1 MATCLN
7 VSPAT
12 SSLRVN
18 RLYNIVVLHRFRHYN
33 RGPLTLINNTANVV
47 NSPSNGSRRH
57 GLLARRALHRGIT
70 YVGGRLTGFLSFR
83 DSTPGG
89 TRLIGG
95 CS

>member
-1 MATCLN
+1 MATCLK

-18 RLYNIVVLHRFRHYN
+18 RLYNMVVLHRLRHYN
-33 RGPLTLINNTANVV
+33 RGPLTLVNNTANVV
-47 NSPSNGSRRH
+47 NSPSNGSTRH
-57 GLLARRALHRGIT
+57 GLLGRRALHRGRT

-83 DSTPGG
+83 SSIPGQ